1 MRSKVIN
8 AAEHIC
14 RINFNRAGKSYQ
26 RTVAI
31 NRIKPGIYTGHI
43 ATKGSKVTAI
53 FTYNVHAMLYPL
65 LISLTE
71 GYALDEEEAVKSA
84 EMLHEISRACLE
96 LEPEG
101 IKLER
106 ALG

>member
-1 MRSKVIN
+1 MRSKVID
-8 AAEHIC
+8 AAEHIR
-14 RINFNRAGKSYQ
+14 RIYFNRAGRNYQ

-43 ATKGSKVTAI
+43 AAKGSKITAI
-53 FTYNVHAMLYPL
+53 FTYNIHVMIYPL

-71 GYALDEEEAVKSA
+71 GYALDEEEVTKSA
-84 EMLHEISRACLE
+84 EMLFEISRVCLE

-101 IKLER
+101 VRLER